1 MPALRQGEGL
11 LIADAGPL
19 FSLAAGKLL
28 DLLLHFRLGITDVV
42 KMETIDRGRSS
53 KASVEAA
60 SLLRFYNA
68 NAPEI
73 QVFPTQVGSILRARR
88 PARRDLKLPE
98 NVGEMSAQ
106 SLLIELQMKGVRPPP
121 VVLFEDAWFL
131 RNASSLAKPCAL
143 ISTQAFLVNAEKL
156 GLIESST
163 QARAAIAA
171 CRPYAYAGVTSVDID
186 PPRRRG

>member
-11 LIADAGPL
+11 LIVGAGPL
-19 FSLAAGKLL
+19 FSLAAGNLL
-28 DLLLHFRLGITDVV
+28 DLLLYFRLGITDVV
-42 KMETIDRGRSS
+42 KMETVDCGRFS

-60 SLLRFYNA
+60 TLLRFYNA

-73 QVFPTQVGSILRARR
+73 QVFPTQAGSILRARR
-88 PARRDLKLPE
+88 AAKSDRKLPE
-98 NVGEMSAQ
+98 NVGEMSVQ

-143 ISTQAFLVNAEKL
+143 ISTRAFLVNAEKL
-156 GLIESST
+156 GLIESSI

-171 CRPYAYAGVTSVDID
+171 CRPDAYAGVTSVDLG
-186 PPRRRG
+186 PARRRG